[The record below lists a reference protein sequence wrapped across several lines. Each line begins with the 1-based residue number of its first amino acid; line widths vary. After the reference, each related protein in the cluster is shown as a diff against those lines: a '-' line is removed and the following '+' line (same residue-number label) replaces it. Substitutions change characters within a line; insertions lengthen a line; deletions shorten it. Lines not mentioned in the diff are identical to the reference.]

1 MFPEPPVI
9 DFIPEIEECHCGSRL
24 DVQKSRRK
32 TVLTMNGP
40 FIAREK
46 VLQCPSCFQLFVSV
60 ALLNLVQSRCNVA
73 FDLLVFVGRA
83 LFQRYRTTSEVCI
96 ELLARNVRLSASE
109 VIYLGRKFISYLAIG
124 HRLATPGIRQNMQ
137 LVGGYVL
144 HLDATH
150 DGDAPVLM
158 TSMDSLSK
166 IVLTNAKVP
175 SEHADYIVPFLQKVQ
190 SDYGT
195 PIACVHDMGRGI
207 CRAVTDVFPGIHD
220 FICHFHFLRD
230 IGKDFLEPAY
240 RELRNCLRTHTAS
253 SKLHAL
259 VRETRVS
266 LSEQAAEAELLAT
279 AINGTVPLKNAA
291 SLPMA
296 AAYSL
301 ALWTL
306 QGKKSGDGYGFPFD
320 LPLLEFACRLLEIN
334 SQVPDILDQCASS
347 GQCDNKPLVKLA
359 KIASDVA
366 KDAVLRK
373 AVEELSWRS
382 IVFDRLR
389 EAMRIAPVGGEHGL
403 NDDGTEQAM
412 TTIRQCVERFRREL
426 DIEPKLANDRLCIK
440 MAQQI
445 DKYYDKL
452 FADPIEVE
460 TPNGT
465 VIIYPQRTN
474 NLLEQFFRGVR
485 RGHRRK
491 TGNNSM
497 SRTLQAMLADTPL
510 VKNLDNPEYVKIL
523 LNGKADLEELFA
535 EIASMP
541 ETTADESETDTDRI
555 LPGFKTLIK
564 MSTLPNQVARL
575 FREQANMG

>member
-1 MFPEPPVI
+1 M
-9 DFIPEIEECHCGSRL
+9 
-24 DVQKSRRK
+24 
-32 TVLTMNGP
+32 TGP

-46 VLQCPSCFQLFVSV
+46 VLECPSCSQIFVSDT
-60 ALLNLVQSRCNVA
+60 LLNLVQSRSNVA
-73 FDLLVFVGRA
+73 FDVLVFVGQA

-96 ELLARNVRLSASE
+96 ELLVRNVRLSASE
-109 VIYLGRKFISYLAIG
+109 VTYLGRKFISQLAIG
-124 HRLATPGIRQNMQ
+124 HHLATPRIQQEMKQ
-137 LVGGYVL
+137 VGGYVL

-207 CRAVTDVFPGIHD
+207 CKAVTDVFPGIHD

-230 IGKDFLEPAY
+230 IGKDFIEPAY
-240 RELRNCLRTHTAS
+240 RELRNRLRTHAAS

-259 VRETRVS
+259 ARETRAD
-266 LSEQAAEAELLAT
+266 LSEQASETELLAR
-279 AINGTVPLKNAA
+279 AIKAVTPLNNTEF
-291 SLPMA
+291 LPVA

-306 QGKKSGDGYGFPFD
+306 HGKKSGDGYGFPFD
-320 LPLLEFACRLLEIN
+320 RPLLEFAYRLIEIDRHMSDPLN
-334 SQVPDILDQCASS
+334 PLSR
-347 GQCDNKPLVKLA
+347 GEQCDNIHLGKLETV
-359 KIASDVA
+359 ASDVA
-366 KDAVLRK
+366 KDEVLRQ
-373 AVEELSWRS
+373 AVEELRWRS
-382 IVFDRLR
+382 VVFDRLR
-389 EAMRIAPVGGEHGL
+389 VAMRIAPVGGEKGL
-403 NDDGTEQAM
+403 NDDGTEHVM
-412 TTIRQCVERFRREL
+412 TTIREGVELFRSEL
-426 DIEPKLANDRLCIK
+426 DIESKPVKDRLTTK

-460 TPNGT
+460 TPKGPVT
-465 VIIYPQRTN
+465 IYPQRTN
-474 NLLEQFFRGVR
+474 NILEQFFRGVR

-510 VKNLDNPEYVKIL
+510 VKNLDNPEYVKTL
-523 LNGKADLEELFA
+523 LNGKSSLEELFA

-541 ETTADESETDTDRI
+541 KTANDESETYTDKI
-555 LPGFKTLIK
+555 LPGFKALIK
-564 MSTLPNQVARL
+564 MSALPDQVAQL
-575 FREQANMG
+575 FKEQANMGKSN